1 MPMSFMKRNNIK
13 KCLYIV
19 AIFLAAMY
27 VNIPVYSNSRS
38 IPVSLP
44 AGTLEGHLPNGL
56 HYLILQNP
64 SPVSRVE
71 FRLVMRV
78 GSGNR
83 TAERMCSLPGTRG
96 FRRNHSFPQ
105 TFAGRIPGISGHEVW
120 ARYQCF
126 YRFRPYHLYVCCP
139 YRPSKG
145 RSCQSFLT
153 DHA

>member
-1 MPMSFMKRNNIK
+1 M
-13 KCLYIV
+13 

-78 GSGNR
+78 GSVLKPNSR
-83 TAERMCSLPGTRG
+83 KDVLTSWNTWLSAEPL
-96 FRRNHSFPQ
+96 
-105 TFAGRIPGISGHEVW
+105 ISPNVRW
-120 ARYQCF
+120 
-126 YRFRPYHLYVCCP
+126 
-139 YRPSKG
+139 
-145 RSCQSFLT
+145 
-153 DHA
+153 